1 MASTDATHQP
11 YRELAHRRDDGVE
24 VVLLWHQISNELTV
38 SVSDQ
43 RSGAYF
49 ELAAAPDHALDV
61 FNHPYAYAAFG
72 GSPYADVSLPS
83 WAEAAETG
91 TREMPDR

>member
-11 YRELAHRRDDGVE
+11 YRELAHRTNDGVE
-24 VVLLWHQISNELTV
+24 VVLFWHQISDQLTV

-49 ELAAAPDHALDV
+49 ELAAEPDGALDV
-61 FNHPYAYAAFG
+61 FNHPYAYAAFRG
-72 GSPYADVSLPS
+72 VPYAEVSLRS
-83 WAEAAETG
+83 RAEAAATG
-91 TREMPDR
+91 TQHVRDR